1 MRLQLDY
8 EVDSPWHPVGRI
20 VMQLQTG
27 VVLMHATS
35 PVADSPLTD
44 FVEVSPGQ
52 LIAFMHLCG
61 RFLEHIVRPASLM
74 IFPRRRQTLVE
85 VD

>member
-1 MRLQLDY
+1 
-8 EVDSPWHPVGRI
+8 
-20 VMQLQTG
+20 
-27 VVLMHATS
+27 VLMHATS

-61 RFLEHIVRPASLM
+61 RFLEHIVRPASL
-74 IFPRRRQTLVE
+74 IFPRRRQPLVE